1 MGNEVLLKNTVNNVF
16 YSLTRSI
23 SYKVLASK
31 IRFSN
36 CDENGASKR
45 ISDASNTL
53 VGVFCGTEFDRM
65 DLALYA
71 LFLGGKVRC

>member
-36 CDENGASKR
+36 CDENGARKR

-65 DLALYA
+65 DLGLDDLYPVSVA
-71 LFLGGKVRC
+71 